1 MKNRKLRARK
11 VFDGER
17 LLEDYVVVLGAEGQI
32 EALLPARDID
42 PEGTEAL
49 EGVLMP
55 GMINAHCHLEL
66 SHFKG
71 LIPCGTGLVD
81 FLLRVVTSRKDTPL
95 VMEELAAAEAEMYGA
110 GIAGVADICN
120 TTDAIPV
127 KKSSRMQW
135 HNLVE
140 VLNFRDENLSGRM
153 DLYGGVV
160 EAHKEANLHAVL
172 TPHAPYS
179 VSKGTFG
186 ALNEATVGSIISVHN
201 QETRAENELF
211 RSGTGDFLLLYNTF
225 HTGLSPFEVHG
236 GNSLQAWLPHFT
248 LGQTIIL
255 VHNTFTEG
263 EDIRFAQE
271 HAAQYGLNLVWCL
284 CPNANLYIENA
295 LPPVDLLIKNGCRIV
310 LGTDSYS
317 SNWRLSIASEMA
329 TLKKHFPHLPLE
341 TLLTWATSNGAD
353 VLGWT
358 GLGRLAPGTRPG
370 VVLLNEAD
378 YSVQRLC

>member
-1 MKNRKLRARK
+1 MTYRTLRAPK

-17 LLEDYVVVLGAEGQI
+17 LLEDHVLIVDGQGRV
-32 EALLPARDID
+32 EALLPAAQV
-42 PEGTEAL
+42 PAHQTETFR
-49 EGVLMP
+49 GVLMP
-55 GMINAHCHLEL
+55 GLINAHCHLEL

-81 FLLRVVTSRKDTPL
+81 FLMRVVTSRKNVPL
-95 VMEELAAAEAEMYGA
+95 VIEELAAAEAEMWSA

-120 TTDAIPV
+120 TTDAIPI
-127 KKSSRMQW
+127 KKGSRMQW

-140 VLNFRDENLSGRM
+140 VLNFRDENLGGRL
-153 DLYGGVV
+153 DQYRGVA
-160 EAHKEANLHAVL
+160 EAHRDAELQAVL

-179 VSKGTFG
+179 VSRGTFK
-186 ALNEATVGSIISVHN
+186 AINEATAGGIISVHN

-211 RSGTGDFLLLYNTF
+211 RNGGGDFLLLYNTF
-225 HTGLSPFEVHG
+225 NTGLSPFEVHG

-255 VHNTFTEG
+255 VHNTFTEA
-263 EDIRFAQE
+263 EDILFAQQ
-271 HAAQYGLNLVWCL
+271 HAEKYGLTLVFCL

-295 LPPVDLLIKNGCRIV
+295 LPPVDLFLKHGCRIV

-329 TLKKHFPHLPLE
+329 TIRTHFPHIPLE

-353 VLGWT
+353 VLGWKE
-358 GLGRLAPGTRPG
+358 LGRFTLGTQPGI
-370 VVLLNEAD
+370 VLLDETD
-378 YSVQRLC
+378 FSVQRLT

>member
-1 MKNRKLRARK
+1 MKNRKLKAHK

-17 LLEDYVVVLGAEGQI
+17 LLTDYVLVVGGEGRI
-32 EALLPARDID
+32 EALVPARDMD
-42 PEGTEAL
+42 GEGIEEL
-49 EGVLMP
+49 HGVLMP

-81 FLLRVVTSRKDTPL
+81 FLMRVVTSRKDVPL

-120 TTDAIPV
+120 TTDALPV
-127 KKSSRMQW
+127 KKASRMQW

-140 VLNFRDENLSGRM
+140 VLNFRDENLSSRLE
-153 DLYGGVV
+153 LYQGVAA
-160 EAHKEANLHAVL
+160 AHKEADLHAVL

-179 VSKGTFG
+179 VSPGTFA
-186 ALNEATVGSIISVHN
+186 ALNEATAGSIISVHN

-211 RSGTGDFLLLYNTF
+211 RSGGGDFLLLYNTF
-225 HTGLSPFEVHG
+225 NTGLSPFEAHG
-236 GNSLQAWLPHFT
+236 GNSLPAWLRHFT
-248 LGQTIIL
+248 MGQTIIL
-255 VHNTFTEG
+255 VHNTFTE
-263 EDIRFAQE
+263 EADLLFARE
-271 HAAQYGLNLVWCL
+271 HAERYGLNLVFCL

-295 LPPVDLLIKNGCRIV
+295 LPPVDLFIKHGCRIV

-317 SNWRLSIASEMA
+317 SNWRLSIASEIA

-341 TLLTWATSNGAD
+341 TVLTWATANGAD
-353 VLGWT
+353 VLGWDV
-358 GLGRLAPGTRPG
+358 LGRLKPGTQPG
-370 VVLLNEAD
+370 VVLLNETD
-378 YSVQRLC
+378 FSVQRLY

>member
-1 MKNRKLRARK
+1 MKHRKLRAAR
-11 VFDGER
+11 VFDGVR
-17 LLEDYVVVLGAEGQI
+17 LLEDHILVISEEGRI
-32 EALLPARDID
+32 EALLPA
-42 PEGTEAL
+42 AQL
-49 EGVLMP
+49 EGEETETVHGLLMP

-81 FLLRVVTSRKDTPL
+81 FLMRVVTSRKDVPL

-127 KKSSRMQW
+127 KKGSRMQW

-140 VLNFRDENLSGRM
+140 VLNFRDENLPSRL
-153 DLYGGVV
+153 DQYGGVAAAHR
-160 EAHKEANLHAVL
+160 EAGLHAGL

-179 VSKGTFG
+179 VSRGTF
-186 ALNEATVGSIISVHN
+186 AAINEATAGGTISVHN

-211 RSGTGDFLLLYNTF
+211 RSGGGDFLLLYDTF
-225 HTGLSPFEVHG
+225 NTGLSPFEVHG

-255 VHNTFTEG
+255 VHNTFTE
-263 EDIRFAQE
+263 EADILFAQE
-271 HAAQYGLNLVWCL
+271 HAERYGLTLVFCL

-295 LPPVDLLIKNGCRIV
+295 LPPVDLFVKHGCRMV

-341 TLLTWATSNGAD
+341 TMLTWATSNGAG
-353 VLGWT
+353 VLGWE
-358 GLGRLAPGTRPG
+358 GLGRLRPGTQPG
-370 VVLLNEAD
+370 IVLLNETD
-378 YSVQRLC
+378 FSVQRLY

>member
-1 MKNRKLRARK
+1 MKNRKLKAHT

-17 LLEDYVVVLGAEGQI
+17 LLTDYVLVVGEEGRI
-32 EALLPARDID
+32 EALVPARDMD
-42 PEGTEAL
+42 EEGVEEL
-49 EGVLMP
+49 HGVLMP

-81 FLLRVVTSRKDTPL
+81 FLMRVVTSRKDVPL

-120 TTDAIPV
+120 TTDALPV
-127 KKSSRMQW
+127 KRSSRMQW

-140 VLNFRDENLSGRM
+140 VLNFRDENLPSRLE
-153 DLYGGVV
+153 LYEGVAA
-160 EAHKEANLHAVL
+160 AHKEADLHAVL

-179 VSKGTFG
+179 VSPGTF
-186 ALNEATVGSIISVHN
+186 AAINEATAGSIISVHN

-211 RSGTGDFLLLYNTF
+211 RSGGGDFLLLYNTF
-225 HTGLSPFEVHG
+225 KTGLSPFEAHG
-236 GNSLQAWLPHFT
+236 GNSLPAWLSHFT
-248 LGQTIIL
+248 MGQTIIL
-255 VHNTFTEG
+255 VHNTFTE
-263 EDIRFAQE
+263 ESDLLFARE
-271 HAAQYGLNLVWCL
+271 HAERYGLNLVFCL

-295 LPPVDLLIKNGCRIV
+295 LPPVDLFIKHGCRMV

-317 SNWRLSIASEMA
+317 SNWRLSIASEIA

-341 TLLTWATSNGAD
+341 TLLTWATSNGAE
-353 VLGWT
+353 VLGWD
-358 GLGRLAPGTRPG
+358 GLGRLRPGTQPG
-370 VVLLNEAD
+370 VVLLNETD
-378 YSVQRLC
+378 YSVQRLY

>member
-1 MKNRKLRARK
+1 MKNRKLK
-11 VFDGER
+11 VPTVFDGER
-17 LLEDYVVVLGAEGQI
+17 LLTDYVLVVSEEGRI
-32 EALLPARDID
+32 EALVPARDMEA
-42 PEGTEAL
+42 EGIEEL
-49 EGVLMP
+49 HGVLMP

-81 FLLRVVTSRKDTPL
+81 FLMRVVTSRKDTPL

-127 KKSSRMQW
+127 KKRSRMQW

-140 VLNFRDENLSGRM
+140 VLNFRDENLATRLAQYRDVAAAHQEA
-153 DLYGGVV
+153 DL
-160 EAHKEANLHAVL
+160 LAVL

-179 VSKGTFG
+179 VSPGTF
-186 ALNEATVGSIISVHN
+186 AEINRATAGSIISVHN

-211 RSGTGDFLLLYNTF
+211 RSGGGDFLLLYNTF
-225 HTGLSPFEVHG
+225 NTGLSPFEVHG
-236 GNSLQAWLPHFT
+236 GNSLPAWLRHFT
-248 LGQTIIL
+248 MGQTVIL
-255 VHNTFTEG
+255 VHNTFTEE
-263 EDIRFAQE
+263 EDLLFARE
-271 HAAQYGLNLVWCL
+271 HAERYGLHLVFCL

-295 LPPVDLLIKNGCRIV
+295 LPPVDLLIRHGCRIV

-317 SNWRLSIASEMA
+317 SNWHLSITSEMA

-353 VLGWT
+353 VLGWN
-358 GLGRLAPGTRPG
+358 GLGRLRPGTQPG
-370 VVLLNEAD
+370 VVLLNETD
-378 YSVQRLC
+378 FTVQRLY